1 MSIMMNIPPVLE
13 AQTASL
19 MREGENSLESLFVEY
34 LWKRLQESQKAKG
47 AGLIR
52 KLRAIRAEQPK
63 LEGAPYRF
71 RRQDAYEEELA

>member
-71 RRQDAYEEELA
+71 RRQDAYEEVLA

>member
-34 LWKRLQESQKAKG
+34 LWKRLQENQKAKG

-63 LEGAPYRF
+63 LEGEPYRF
-71 RRQDAYEEELA
+71 RRQDAYEEEIA